1 MEEQQPTAKLGRHF
15 KGFGTKIYPPI
26 WVGTEEAPSME
37 ATFIVVVIDVYKG
50 RQLLVTR
57 GGYIAV
63 EAEDKLEALE
73 MINEILAILFF
84 FTKISVYP
92 AREWNLGEA
101 EIKGDYKRFGYG
113 VRGPEMSPIAKLTE
127 DKIKE
132 VIRYAE
138 KIMSN
143 DKLKTLTMLYHE
155 AYTHFVA
162 HEYRQSLLFCWIIL
176 EDFYINDM
184 FQLLITRTAG
194 SQERLKKLMRWTA
207 DQKIEVLSIVRA
219 VSDDEYQQLM
229 ELKESRN
236 KLVHEGKAP
245 SRDTAKLCLD
255 IAFKVIE
262 QHIKN
267 ILSVEGFS
275 NRDF

>member
-1 MEEQQPTAKLGRHF
+1 MQGEQRSTAKLGTYF

-26 WVGTEEAPSME
+26 WVGIEEAPSME
-37 ATFIVVVIDVYKG
+37 ATFIVAVIDVYKG
-50 RQLLVTR
+50 HQLLVTR

-73 MINEILAILFF
+73 MINEVLATLFI
-84 FTKISVYP
+84 TGTTVYP

-101 EIKGDYKRFGYG
+101 EIKGDYKRFEYG
-113 VRGPEMSPIAKLTE
+113 VRGPEIKPIARLTE
-127 DKIKE
+127 DKIKT

-138 KIMSN
+138 KITSN
-143 DKLKTLTMLYHE
+143 DKLKTLIMLYHE
-155 AYTHFVA
+155 AYTHFISY
-162 HEYRQSLLFCWIIL
+162 EYRQSLLFCWIIL

-184 FQLLITRTAG
+184 FQLLIARSVE

-207 DQKIEVLSIVRA
+207 DQKIEVLNIA
-219 VSDDEYQQLM
+219 KALSDNEYQQLM

-236 KLVHEGKAP
+236 RLVHEGKAP

-255 IAFKVIE
+255 TASKVVE